1 MNLVHRN
8 TVFNNSSN
16 FDNLA
21 DLYNN
26 GTDHGSLKSR
36 DMWHDWVFGRL
47 PVIMKLKDG
56 SFLALKLRA
65 HYGLNQAKLL
75 PNLPILNFRSLLMRL
90 GLKT

>member
-47 PVIMKLKDG
+47 PVIMKLKNG
-56 SFLALKLRA
+56 SFLALN
-65 HYGLNQAKLL
+65 GPNQAKLL